1 MTLSLGERW
10 RIFGKFDPYRSDVV
24 SIDAANR
31 VKESGY
37 MRGVVAGEIECI
49 FSIEHRAGFVLDDLV
64 CLCKGGS
71 H

>member
-1 MTLSLGERW
+1 MTLSPGERW
-10 RIFGKFDPYRSDVV
+10 RIFGKFDPYRSDIV

-31 VKESGY
+31 VEESGY
-37 MRGVVAGEIECI
+37 VLGAGTGKIECV

-71 H
+71 D